1 MDQSSFAA
9 AIQTVHNLVF
19 AKEYSLAKFIAE
31 GCSFAIFAVEG
42 CSFVDFFEKEHNLTE
57 LAVGVH

>member
-19 AKEYSLAKFIAE
+19 AKEYSLAKFVA
-31 GCSFAIFAVEG
+31 EG
-42 CSFVDFFEKEHNLTE
+42 CSFVDFSEKEHNLTE
-57 LAVGVH
+57 LVVGVH